1 MSNRSILWGL
11 WAYMTVREKGWLL
24 PTVAVLLG
32 VGFLSCTVGFTRGP
46 SVGQARRVL
55 RASLIYLP
63 ALLALLL
70 VDGMSAPVVL
80 AYRP

>member
-32 VGFLSCTVGFTRGP
+32 VGGRLARVRCSRRSSTRF
-46 SVGQARRVL
+46 S
-55 RASLIYLP
+55 
-63 ALLALLL
+63 
-70 VDGMSAPVVL
+70 
-80 AYRP
+80 RP